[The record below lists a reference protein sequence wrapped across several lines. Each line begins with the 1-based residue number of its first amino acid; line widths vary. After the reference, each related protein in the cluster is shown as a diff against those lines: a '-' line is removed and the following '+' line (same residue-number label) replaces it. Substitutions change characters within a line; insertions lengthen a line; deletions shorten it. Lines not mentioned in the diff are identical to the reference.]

1 MEIIT
6 EKLTNSPSMGEGSR
20 EPTDVFQRDF
30 VKGVVSEAMQE
41 WCDSI
46 EKRMWGLQYSL
57 LRQMQHQQV
66 VSVSLYTNIR
76 RRCRGPVSSG
86 MFSRPSQTLLPAPV
100 GPTHGTIS
108 GSQSRS

>member
-1 MEIIT
+1 MPCASNSKLIKYYKVFLNFSSAVEIIT

-57 LRQMQHQQV
+57 LRQMQHHQV
-66 VSVSLYTNIR
+66 I
-76 RRCRGPVSSG
+76 
-86 MFSRPSQTLLPAPV
+86 SQ
-100 GPTHGTIS
+100 
-108 GSQSRS
+108 

>member
-57 LRQMQHQQV
+57 LRQMQHHQV
-66 VSVSLYTNIR
+66 VSVSLHKNIFQHGYTFFPETAYFLTKNLEII
-76 RRCRGPVSSG
+76 S
-86 MFSRPSQTLLPAPV
+86 FSFF
-100 GPTHGTIS
+100 I
-108 GSQSRS
+108 